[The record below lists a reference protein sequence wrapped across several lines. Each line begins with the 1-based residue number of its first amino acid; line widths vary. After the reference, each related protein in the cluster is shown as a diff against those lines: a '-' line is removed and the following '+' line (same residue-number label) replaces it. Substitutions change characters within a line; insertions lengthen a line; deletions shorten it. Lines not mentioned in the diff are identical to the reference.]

1 MPVEPFSAFAF
12 PEETVDRASA
22 DWYDGQADARPH
34 PPIRYRSEGPV
45 NPTPVPDRECAYI
58 LPVACILALS
68 SAVRRR
74 ASFPGDKVALLGVA
88 GRPDDE
94 PAEDARDARD
104 EDDAEDEGVEEEGK
118 EQQLRPAEKVA
129 MLSFME
135 GSKLPENNVIDKF
148 THLLDEKALRSAEL
162 NRARLCV
169 IFCAGFAIDPLVD
182 YADGVVGTLVHR
194 DPESL
199 RKFLAFAA
207 YISWGP
213 VLDSVVSETRDKDPW
228 LQRLARVH
236 ARAERQRAALARK
249 EGSGAE
255 QREDKPAEEEILEF
269 NPLGFEL
276 QDPTWIGDEKVQ
288 RRIKAIQ
295 RQFDQPAKL
304 AIMLYLFEL
313 LAANT
318 SVLRESRM
326 AISEVCNVLEHEGDW
341 QVLVEKGGAACV
353 QVIGNVK
360 DIQQDAVSIV
370 NQVRELI
377 GNLMRNDSHVQ
388 ID

>member
-1 MPVEPFSAFAF
+1 
-12 PEETVDRASA
+12 
-22 DWYDGQADARPH
+22 
-34 PPIRYRSEGPV
+34 
-45 NPTPVPDRECAYI
+45 
-58 LPVACILALS
+58 
-68 SAVRRR
+68 
-74 ASFPGDKVALLGVA
+74 
-88 GRPDDE
+88 
-94 PAEDARDARD
+94 
-104 EDDAEDEGVEEEGK
+104 
-118 EQQLRPAEKVA
+118 
-129 MLSFME
+129 
-135 GSKLPENNVIDKF
+135 LPENNVIDKF